1 MHNYVP
7 IEMAISKFQNFDF
20 EFPKFWK
27 ILFIFSIAYNFFD
40 FQDSKK
46 LSRPVRDIMPIYR
59 QTKFQVDILIFDIV
73 ISHILLK
80 FGPKMPPKMA
90 FRL

>member
-27 ILFIFSIAYNFFD
+27 ILFIFSIAYNF
-40 FQDSKK
+40 
-46 LSRPVRDIMPIYR
+46 
-59 QTKFQVDILIFDIV
+59 LIFKIAKNCRDLSE
-73 ISHILLK
+73 ISCQSIGKPNFKLIS
-80 FGPKMPPKMA
+80 
-90 FRL
+90 